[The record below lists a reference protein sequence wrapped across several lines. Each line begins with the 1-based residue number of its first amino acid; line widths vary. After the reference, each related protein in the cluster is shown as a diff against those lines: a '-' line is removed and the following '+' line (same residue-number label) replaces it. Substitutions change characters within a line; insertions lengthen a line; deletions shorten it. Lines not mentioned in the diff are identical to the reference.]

1 MVTKRSSRERM
12 VVAAARCLQRDGYA
26 ATSWRRVVVE
36 ADAPWGSQAHHFPQ
50 GKEQLVGEALDLSG
64 SRFHALL
71 SALLAEHDP
80 ATALETWG
88 DLAAQ
93 TLADSSYA
101 DGCPIATTMLE
112 QAHHSAVLAQ
122 RGNDV
127 FNGWSREWAGALRDH
142 GFDEAMAERTATLI
156 LAGMEGGLLL
166 ARTAREGAPLRSVAH
181 SLAEVVRAAA

>member
-1 MVTKRSSRERM
+1 MVA
-12 VVAAARCLQRDGYA
+12 AAARCLQRDGYA

-36 ADAPWGSQAHHFPQ
+36 ADAPWGSQAHHFPH

-64 SRFHALL
+64 GRFHALL

-93 TLADSSYA
+93 TLDASSYA

-112 QAHHSAVLAQ
+112 QAHHSTALAQ
-122 RGNDV
+122 RGDAV
-127 FNGWSREWAGALRDH
+127 FNSWSREWAAALGNH
-142 GFDEAMAERTATLI
+142 GLDEASAQRTATLI

-166 ARTAREGAPLRSVAH
+166 ARTARDGAPLRSVAQ
-181 SLAEVVRAAA
+181 SLADVVRAAT